1 MLTYF
6 VFVPILIAVFLY
18 LFPLEKVSRVIS
30 IVAQAGLFVAA
41 FYLFYLSREND
52 VITVVGNYEDVLGI
66 ILMADMLSAVF
77 ILLTAFIFLMAA
89 IYSFN
94 EDRSRLFW
102 FLLFIWEGTMIGVF
116 LAGDLFN
123 LFVLT
128 EVATV
133 LVAVLILYNRQN
145 RSMYDGMIYLMINVV
160 VIQFYLFGLGFIY
173 RLVGIL
179 DMMAVAEA
187 FRTIENEQLFLPY
200 ALIMTFVALKCA
212 LMPLFSWLP
221 KAHGTPGASAAVSAV
236 LSGLHIKSG
245 IYLFIRFQ
253 YVFEGVALTQ
263 FFLVMGLITAVAGV
277 IMALSQTDIKLV
289 LAYSTIA
296 QIGLIIA
303 GFNIGGY
310 YNHVGS
316 LFHVINH
323 AVFKA
328 ALFLGA
334 GMIIHTYDTRD
345 INKVRGVFKRMPV
358 VGVSMG
364 FAILGMIGMPLFN
377 GSRSKYFIMYDI
389 DPLLNILLT
398 LVNLGTIMVFIK
410 YSAMLFG
417 SIKTEESTEK
427 ELIEKQD
434 KWQLV
439 SMVVLGGMCLALGI
453 MGEQF
458 ISVLFGVE
466 VVIDMAGYLL
476 KAGIFAASL
485 VAGYFI
491 FTHCIKNNALIA
503 RVRNIDLGFREMCIM
518 IGVFFGVILITAGFL

>member
-1 MLTYF
+1 MLTYY

-18 LFPLEKVSRVIS
+18 LFPFGKVSRVIS

-41 FYLFYLSREND
+41 FYLFHASRESD
-52 VITVVGNYEDVLGI
+52 IITVIGNYEDVLGI
-66 ILMADMLSAVF
+66 ILRADMLSAVF

-102 FLLFIWEGTMIGVF
+102 FLLFIWEGTMIGLF

-133 LVAVLILYNRQN
+133 VVSVLILYNRQN

-160 VIQFYLFGLGFIY
+160 VIQFYLFGLGFVY

-187 FRTIENEQLFLPY
+187 FRAIESAQLYLPY

-245 IYLFIRFQ
+245 IYLFLRFQ
-253 YVFEGVALTQ
+253 YVFGGMALTQ
-263 FFLVMGLITAVAGV
+263 FFLIVGLITAVAGI
-277 IMALSQTDIKLV
+277 IMALSQKDIKLV

-296 QIGLIIA
+296 QVGLIIA
-303 GFNIGGY
+303 GFNIGGN
-310 YNHVGS
+310 YNHLGS
-316 LFHVINH
+316 MYHIINH

-345 INKVRGVFKRMPV
+345 INKVRGVFRRMPT
-358 VGVSMG
+358 VGATMA
-364 FAILGMIGMPLFN
+364 FAILGMIGTPFFN
-377 GSRSKYFIMYDI
+377 GSRSKYFLMYDI
-389 DPLLNILLT
+389 DLWLNILLIV
-398 LVNLGTIMVFIK
+398 VNLGTIMVFVK
-410 YSAMLFG
+410 FSAMLFG
-417 SIKTEESTEK
+417 KCEFER
-427 ELIEKQD
+427 EKQD
-434 KWQLV
+434 KWQLF
-439 SMVVLGGMCLALGI
+439 SMVILGGMCLVLGI

-458 ISVLFGVE
+458 IAILFDAAVS
-466 VVIDMAGYLL
+466 IDMIGYLV
-476 KAGIFAASL
+476 KAGIFSASL
-485 VAGYFI
+485 VVGYFV
-491 FTHCIKNNALIA
+491 FNYFIKDNATIA
-503 RVRNIDLGFREMCIM
+503 RVRSIDLSFRKMCIM
-518 IGVFFGVILITAGFL
+518 VGVFFGVILITVGFL